1 MAIPENYLQHALGGE
16 TPGAV
21 GLGQSTASNIVSALI
36 ISSYITPIPA
46 AAVADNGLGRY
57 RTTLWSAVIEAI
69 GASALV
75 GTPLLG
81 AVHAGVGI
89 PGMVVAIVFLSVG
102 FGAFKTAVI
111 LFIGK

>member
-1 MAIPENYLQHALGGE
+1 MPMPII
-16 TPGAV
+16 
-21 GLGQSTASNIVSALI
+21 ASLWLI
-36 ISSYITPIPA
+36 LCS
-46 AAVADNGLGRY
+46 
-57 RTTLWSAVIEAI
+57 IEAI